1 MATSRDICRLAK
13 AVLCGSIHSNGGPPQ
28 IYAQHEA
35 FVLGAMGSRCRQQH
49 YVHVMYFYMH
59 QSSNHCFSQD
69 PRGLYAELDV
79 RFHAG
84 LFPRPLRSGDT
95 CFWCVAGA
103 VLLCFIC
110 QDARY
115 SPRFL
120 FWISMTYRAATPQV

>member
-1 MATSRDICRLAK
+1 
-13 AVLCGSIHSNGGPPQ
+13 
-28 IYAQHEA
+28 
-35 FVLGAMGSRCRQQH
+35 MGSRGRQQH

-84 LFPRPLRSGDT
+84 LFPRSLRSGDT

-103 VLLCFIC
+103 ALLCFTC

-120 FWISMTYRAATPQV
+120 FLAFHDIPCRHTTGVATVPMSRIAGAGPGVHCARCGQVH

>member
-13 AVLCGSIHSNGGPPQ
+13 AVLCGTHTGMMSSLN
-28 IYAQHEA
+28 YASQEA
-35 FVLGAMGSRCRQQH
+35 FVLGAMRSRCRQQH

-59 QSSNHCFSQD
+59 QSSNNCFSQD

-84 LFPRPLRSGDT
+84 LFPRSLRSGDT

-115 SPRFL
+115 SPRLL
-120 FWISMTYRAATPQV
+120 FWTSMTYPAATPQV